1 MYKFFV
7 VLISLT
13 FFGCNNSKTSKNVSN
28 ATGWTINSRDGGF
41 QYNTN
46 YKGKKQDLDW
56 YLLKEELTLKVKF
69 KMMLCM
75 IGIIPQISNT

>member
-1 MYKFFV
+1 MYKLFV

-13 FFGCNNSKTSKNVSN
+13 FFGCNNSKTSMNTSN

-46 YKGKKQDLDW
+46 
-56 YLLKEELTLKVKF
+56 
-69 KMMLCM
+69 
-75 IGIIPQISNT
+75 

>member
-1 MYKFFV
+1 MNMYKLFV

-13 FFGCNNSKTSKNVSN
+13 FFGCNNSKTSKNISN

-46 YKGKKQDLDW
+46 YKGQEDL
-56 YLLKEELTLKVKF
+56 
-69 KMMLCM
+69 
-75 IGIIPQISNT
+75 